1 MKKTLSVLAILLLF
15 LVLTT
20 GVNAVQAQQE
30 ETLETVYDVIKA
42 DDRLV
47 SFGMLVDAAALAD
60 NLAQDGPFTVFAP
73 TEAAWA
79 TFETMKN
86 NTDATLTEILLYHVI
101 NGNYTAPNVANL
113 ATLPTLLG
121 EHIAFSVQNGT
132 IVLNDSIKVTVTD
145 MPASN
150 GVVHIIDTV
159 LLPPINSL
167 ITSPLGSSDMSIT
180 EVLANQGNFTTFLDL
195 VDQAGLMSM
204 LADTNTVYTVFA
216 PTDEAF
222 ASTSSAM
229 LTQWMA
235 NPDELKTILLY
246 HIVGDKLSINQLAN
260 DDFIP
265 TLEGRPLIL
274 SIDENIQVFINGY
287 PIEQFNIQ
295 AQNGVI
301 HSLNQVLTP

>member
-1 MKKTLSVLAILLLF
+1 
-15 LVLTT
+15 
-20 GVNAVQAQQE
+20 
-30 ETLETVYDVIKA
+30 
-42 DDRLV
+42 
-47 SFGMLVDAAALAD
+47 
-60 NLAQDGPFTVFAP
+60 
-73 TEAAWA
+73 
-79 TFETMKN
+79 MKN

-180 EVLANQGNFTTFLDL
+180 EVLANQGNFTTFLDS